1 MRKLMWF
8 SIGFAAACAA
18 GAYLYS
24 GALLYILGI
33 CLLLLSVFGLWLFC
47 EKIAL
52 KAMAVLLC
60 GVAVGFLA
68 FQIYDDA
75 RLAPAR
81 EADGQSVT
89 MRIQATD
96 YSFENDYGVTV
107 DGTAVLNGQ
116 SYAVRAYIHDQTP
129 ISPGQII
136 EGTFRLRYTA
146 TGGKN
151 APTHHSGAGV
161 FLLAYPTGEHT
172 VSAQNERS
180 WRYLPAHLRKTI
192 LQKIEQ
198 VFPED
203 TEGFAK
209 ALLLGDT
216 TGLDYATDTELK
228 LSGIRHVVAV
238 SGLHV
243 SILFSA
249 VYLLAGKRRVLSA
262 LLGVPV
268 LVLFAAMAGFTP
280 SILRACMMQVLML
293 VALLCRKEYDPPTA
307 LSFAVLAILAANPL
321 TITSVGFQLSV
332 GSVAGIFL
340 FSQRIQKWLVDPKRL
355 GRMKGRG
362 ILNRL
367 IHGAAASVSISLGT
381 MVTTTPLCAWYFG
394 TVSLIGILTNLL
406 CLWVVT
412 FIFCGI
418 ILACF
423 AGMLWMPLAAAGAW
437 LLSWPIRYILTVAA
451 WLSRFPL
458 AAVYTQSV
466 YVRAWLVFCYVLLG
480 IFLVSKHKRPV
491 VLACCAVLSL
501 CVTLLASWTEPLLD
515 EYRVTVLDVG
525 QGQCVLLQSQGKT
538 YMVDCGGEYNV
549 SVADKAAAYLNSQ
562 GIFGLDGLIVTHY
575 DEDHVG
581 AAAYLMSRVPVRQ
594 LIAPVGVGN
603 EDWIETLSDV
613 YGDEPIYALED
624 LQLQWGEALL
634 TVYASN
640 DLSTSNES
648 SLCVLFHTEK
658 YDILITGD
666 RTDAGER
673 MLLAGHRL
681 PELDALI
688 VGHHGAASST
698 GRTLLEKTRP
708 KVAVISVG
716 ADNRYDH
723 PSVETLE
730 RLHTYGCWIRRTDL
744 EGTIILRG

>member
-47 EKIAL
+47 KKIAL

-466 YVRAWLVFCYVLLG
+466 YVCAWLVFCYVLLG

-594 LIAPVGVGN
+594 LIVPVGVGN
-603 EDWIETLSDV
+603 EDWIETLSDA

-648 SLCVLFHTEK
+648 SLCVLFYTEK
-658 YDILITGD
+658 CDILITGD

>member
-1 MRKLMWF
+1 
-8 SIGFAAACAA
+8 
-18 GAYLYS
+18 
-24 GALLYILGI
+24 
-33 CLLLLSVFGLWLFC
+33 
-47 EKIAL
+47 
-52 KAMAVLLC
+52 
-60 GVAVGFLA
+60 
-68 FQIYDDA
+68 
-75 RLAPAR
+75 
-81 EADGQSVT
+81 
-89 MRIQATD
+89 
-96 YSFENDYGVTV
+96 
-107 DGTAVLNGQ
+107 
-116 SYAVRAYIHDQTP
+116 
-129 ISPGQII
+129 
-136 EGTFRLRYTA
+136 
-146 TGGKN
+146 
-151 APTHHSGAGV
+151 
-161 FLLAYPTGEHT
+161 
-172 VSAQNERS
+172 
-180 WRYLPAHLRKTI
+180 
-192 LQKIEQ
+192 
-198 VFPED
+198 
-203 TEGFAK
+203 
-209 ALLLGDT
+209 
-216 TGLDYATDTELK
+216 
-228 LSGIRHVVAV
+228 
-238 SGLHV
+238 
-243 SILFSA
+243 
-249 VYLLAGKRRVLSA
+249 
-262 LLGVPV
+262 
-268 LVLFAAMAGFTP
+268 
-280 SILRACMMQVLML
+280 
-293 VALLCRKEYDPPTA
+293 
-307 LSFAVLAILAANPL
+307 
-321 TITSVGFQLSV
+321 V

-594 LIAPVGVGN
+594 LIVPVGVGN
-603 EDWIETLSDV
+603 EDWIETLSDA

-658 YDILITGD
+658 CDILITGD